1 MQNVRQD
8 QSSGHPTP
16 KGSSRAECRGETTV
30 PADWHTWFSEQA
42 RLVDAQISNHLN
54 ALKACLQP
62 HSQLL
67 DTVEYALT
75 AGGKRLRPVVVL
87 ETSRLCGGNQQSAWP
102 AALAIECIHTF
113 SLIHDDLPA
122 MDNDDLRRGKPT
134 CHKVFGEGLAVLAG
148 DWLVAHAFDLLT
160 SDAVDPN
167 AVPTLVQTLA
177 QASADMI
184 VGQGADIAGER
195 QPTDPDLIRF
205 IHRNKTARLL
215 ESACR
220 LGALTARASAD
231 EIESLAEY
239 GRRLGLAFQ
248 ISDDLLDRTGTT
260 EDLGK
265 RAGKDA
271 DGSKQTY
278 PAAFGITE
286 SRRQARHEI
295 EVAVAALAPFGVQA
309 ERLQDLAWYVIER
322 NR

>member
-122 MDNDDLRRGKPT
+122 MDNDDLRR
-134 CHKVFGEGLAVLAG
+134 
-148 DWLVAHAFDLLT
+148 
-160 SDAVDPN
+160 
-167 AVPTLVQTLA
+167 